1 MVNYKIMLLNI
12 NLWLFT
18 KIRGWWILFV
28 ILDLYFALFFGI
40 FFTISVELIRKLFS
54 YAACTKVTNFLGHH
68 FFFLD
73 LLVLLWLM
81 FFWVYFDVALRFLF
95 VTSFLNKILH
105 YFTPPL
111 FDFYPAFQ
119 TLVLQIF
126 AILAILT
133 NLTFFQLISISP
145 CSVF

>member
-54 YAACTKVTNFLGHH
+54 DAACTKVTNFFRHH

-73 LLVLLWLM
+73 LLVLL
-81 FFWVYFDVALRFLF
+81 
-95 VTSFLNKILH
+95 
-105 YFTPPL
+105 
-111 FDFYPAFQ
+111 
-119 TLVLQIF
+119 
-126 AILAILT
+126 
-133 NLTFFQLISISP
+133 
-145 CSVF
+145 